1 MSLAALLPIYAV
13 PPEPADETDDW
24 PPTTPYIDMVD
35 DDQIARSKSIQQQT
49 GKTFH
54 LATRL
59 LPERV
64 REATYVL
71 YAFFRVADE
80 VVDDADG
87 VAPDEQRAEL
97 EAIRAAA
104 LGECATDDPVL
115 AAFSEL
121 REEYDLNDEDIEV
134 FIDAMV
140 SDIDTDEY
148 ATYDELEAY
157 MDGSASAVGRMMTD
171 VMNPDD
177 PEKALPHATALG
189 EAFQLTN
196 FLRDVREDIVERDRI
211 YLPQSTL
218 AQHGVTNEQIRNFE
232 MDENVAAAMQTE
244 LRRAEEL
251 YERGVA
257 GIKYLPED
265 CQLAVLLAAVLYAD
279 HHRLIRTHDYDVL
292 STTPQLSTARKLYLL
307 AKTRWRWIWNKD
319 PEAVFWAVTGDS
331 GGGMLTR
338 GGKLVDRLPVR

>member
-1 MSLAALLPIYAV
+1 
-13 PPEPADETDDW
+13 
-24 PPTTPYIDMVD
+24 MVD

-80 VVDDADG
+80 VVDDAEG
-87 VAPDEQRAEL
+87 VPPEAQRREL
-97 EAIRAAA
+97 EAIRAAVR
-104 LGECATDDPVL
+104 GERETDDPVL
-115 AAFSEL
+115 AAVSEL
-121 REEYDLNDEDIEV
+121 REDYDLADDDINV
-134 FIDAMV
+134 FIDAMIA
-140 SDIDTDEY
+140 DIDTDEY

-171 VMNPDD
+171 VMAPDNP
-177 PEKALPHATALG
+177 EQALPHATALG

-218 AQHGVTNEQIRNFE
+218 EQHGVTNDQLRRFE
-232 MDENVAAAMQTE
+232 MDDNFNAEALPAGPNAVAVDLEQGSRSR
-244 LRRAEEL
+244 LLGGHKRWWWRRVHP
-251 YERGVA
+251 RGETCRSA
-257 GIKYLPED
+257 PG
-265 CQLAVLLAAVLYAD
+265 
-279 HHRLIRTHDYDVL
+279 
-292 STTPQLSTARKLYLL
+292 
-307 AKTRWRWIWNKD
+307 
-319 PEAVFWAVTGDS
+319 AVTRFSQRGDR
-331 GGGMLTR
+331 R
-338 GGKLVDRLPVR
+338 GLYPPA

>member
-1 MSLAALLPIYAV
+1 MSVASLLLMYAV
-13 PPEPADETDDW
+13 PPEPADETDDC
-24 PPTTPYIDMVD
+24 PPTDMVD
-35 DDQIARSKSIQQQT
+35 DDQIARSKTIQQRT

-87 VAPDEQRAEL
+87 TPPAEQRAEL
-97 EAIRAAA
+97 ERIRAAA
-104 LGECATDDPVL
+104 LGERETDDPVL

-121 REEYDLNDEDIEV
+121 REQYDLAAADIDV
-134 FIDAMV
+134 FIDAMIT
-140 SDIDTDEY
+140 DIDTDEY

-171 VMNPDD
+171 VMDPDD
-177 PEKALPHATALG
+177 PEQALPHATALG

-218 AQHGVTNEQIRNFE
+218 EQHGVTNDQLRRFE
-232 MDENVAAAMQTE
+232 MDDDFRAVMQTE
-244 LRRAEEL
+244 LQRAEAL
-251 YERGVA
+251 YEEGVA

-279 HHRLIRTHDYDVL
+279 HHRLIRSREYDVL
-292 STTPQLSTARKLYLL
+292 STTPQLNTTRKLYLL
-307 AKTRWRWIWNKD
+307 ARTRWRWIWNKD
-319 PEAVFWAVTGDS
+319 PEAVFWAVTSDGS
-331 GGGMLTR
+331 GGVFTR
-338 GGKLVDRLPVR
+338 GAKLVDRLPVR